1 LTEVAGEEASAANRD
16 ATDKIKRQIIR
27 DCLTGANG
35 RAKVEGWV
43 PRWMAFPPAAYTQRG
58 GVPMVER
65 SALVADL
72 IASLTSQPFPLA
84 QAA

>member
-1 LTEVAGEEASAANRD
+1 
-16 ATDKIKRQIIR
+16 
-27 DCLTGANG
+27 
-35 RAKVEGWV
+35 
-43 PRWMAFPPAAYTQRG
+43 MAFPPAAYTQRG